1 MKKQFLANLLL
12 IIFILPILLESFV
25 ALGVISTSPNKLI
38 FDFLFRKEELN
49 YDFVEF
55 LDVGQ
60 GDSTIIKSGDKVAII
75 DFGVEQDGDGIYKT
89 LAKMNIRQVDLALIT
104 HHHKDH
110 MGGFVRLAKKV
121 DVKTLV
127 INNSSAED
135 GEKEL
140 FAEIITLAKEKGIN
154 LVLPTE
160 TSRFE
165 IGDASLEILK
175 CNTSA
180 ENENNRSIISKLEIC
195 NRSFLFTGDCDEGEE
210 LNFIKTCSEDID
222 VLKMGHHGSKNSNC
236 EEFLNAVKPEF
247 AVASAGYD
255 NTYNHPSTETLDRM
269 EKLGIKIYRT
279 DLDQNIIFGFE
290 KTSDNKVNEFVKFS
304 E

>member
-1 MKKQFLANLLL
+1 MY
-12 IIFILPILLESFV
+12 
-25 ALGVISTSPNKLI
+25 I
-38 FDFLFRKEELN
+38 FDFLFRREELN

-60 GDSTIIKSGDKVAII
+60 GDSTIIKSGDNVAII

-110 MGGFVRLAKKV
+110 MGGFLRLAKKV
-121 DVKTLV
+121 DIKTLI

-160 TSRFE
+160 KSRFE

-175 CNTSA
+175 CNLF
-180 ENENNRSIISKLEIC
+180 IF
-195 NRSFLFTGDCDEGEE
+195 SFCF
-210 LNFIKTCSEDID
+210 K
-222 VLKMGHHGSKNSNC
+222 
-236 EEFLNAVKPEF
+236 
-247 AVASAGYD
+247 
-255 NTYNHPSTETLDRM
+255 
-269 EKLGIKIYRT
+269 
-279 DLDQNIIFGFE
+279 
-290 KTSDNKVNEFVKFS
+290 
-304 E
+304 